1 MKGAISAIIITRD
14 AERHIGD
21 CLSSV
26 SWCREAVVVDSG
38 SSDRTLEIAR
48 QFTDKVFSEEWKG
61 YGPQKQSALKK
72 ATSEWVL
79 SVDADE
85 RVPEELAEEIR
96 LTVEAGGPEDGYY
109 IPRKNFFGD
118 KWLRHGGQ
126 YPDYVLRLFR
136 RSAGRFS
143 PDIVHE
149 RVMVDGKVGRLRNP
163 LVHYTFE
170 DISSRIRKMD
180 AYSTLSARQL
190 HEAGRRTWPLAPL
203 VHCASFFVKDYF
215 LRLGFLDGKE
225 GLNVAALKSLGAYF
239 KYAKLLEMQKR
250 AR

>member
-1 MKGAISAIIITRD
+1 MKGVISAIIITRD

-21 CLSSV
+21 CLESV
-26 SWCREAVVVDSG
+26 GWCGEIVVVDSG

-48 QFTDKVFSEEWKG
+48 EYTDRVSVEDWKG
-61 YGPQKQSALKK
+61 YGPQKQSALNK
-72 ATSEWVL
+72 AASEWVL
-79 SVDADE
+79 SIDADE
-85 RVPEELAEEIR
+85 RVTGELRDEIER
-96 LTVEAGGPEDGYY
+96 TVGAGGPESGYL

-136 RSAGRFS
+136 RSAGKFS
-143 PDIVHE
+143 PDTVHE
-149 RVMVDGKVGRLRNP
+149 KVIVDGKVGKLENP
-163 LVHYTFE
+163 LIHYTFE
-170 DISSRIRKMD
+170 DISSRIKKMD

-190 HEAGRRTWPLAPL
+190 NDAGKRAGPLSPL

-250 AR
+250 R